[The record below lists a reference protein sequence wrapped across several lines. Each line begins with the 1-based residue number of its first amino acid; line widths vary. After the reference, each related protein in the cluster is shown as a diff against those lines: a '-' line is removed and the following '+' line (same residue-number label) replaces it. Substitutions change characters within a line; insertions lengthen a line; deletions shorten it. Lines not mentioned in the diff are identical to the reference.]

1 MKALIQRVSR
11 ARVLVDGAE
20 TGAIGKGYAILLGVR
35 QQDTEADALYLG
47 EKTAALRIFPD
58 AQEKMNLALMEAG
71 GAVLVISQFTLYA
84 DTRKG
89 NRPSFI
95 NAAAPAEAE
104 RLYEVYV
111 GQLRQILGFDKVA
124 TGVFRANMSVEII
137 NEGPV
142 TIELCS
148 DNRIRDPL

>member
-11 ARVLVDGAE
+11 ARVVVKGMEA
-20 TGAIGKGYAILLGVR
+20 GGIGKGFAILLGVR
-35 QQDTEADALYLG
+35 QQDTDADAVFLA
-47 EKTAALRIFPD
+47 EKTAGLRIFPD
-58 AQEKMNLALMEAG
+58 AQDKMNLALGDVA
-71 GAVLVISQFTLYA
+71 GAVLVVSQFTLYA

-89 NRPSFI
+89 NRPGFI
-95 NAAAPAEAE
+95 QAASPAEAE

-111 GQLRQILGFDKVA
+111 CQLRHLLGADKVA
-124 TGVFRANMSVEII
+124 TGVFRANMSVELV

-148 DNRIRDPL
+148 DSRPVQA